1 MTQKEPITV
10 AITGAAG
17 NIAYSLI
24 FRICSGELFGTD
36 QPFNLNLIDIEP
48 GMSILEGLVMELQDS
63 NFHLI
68 NKTICTT
75 DPFEGFRDADYAI
88 LLGAYPRNKNQTRK
102 DLLGKNAPIFKIQ
115 GKALSLVAK
124 RTVKVVVVG
133 NPVNTN
139 ALMTTKFAE
148 NIPKENIIALTRL
161 DMNRSISQLS
171 RKLNKNVSNIKNVF
185 TWGNHSASQFVDLS
199 NGYLL
204 EGSKKTPL
212 TQLVEEEWIYGKFQ
226 KTNQMRGK
234 EVLLK
239 RGRSSAGSAAN
250 AIIDCLKS
258 WIYGTENYVSM
269 GVISDNNPYNVPENL
284 IFSFPCTCK
293 NGTWQIA
300 KDLKPNDFCKK
311 MIKKNVEELVEER
324 RIAFELLK
332 D

>member
-24 FRICSGELFGTD
+24 FRICSGELFGND
-36 QPFNLNLIDIEP
+36 QPFNLHLIDIEP
-48 GMSILEGLVMELQDS
+48 ALPVLEGLVMELQDS

-88 LLGAYPRNKNQTRK
+88 LLGSYPRNKNQTRK
-102 DLLGKNAPIFKIQ
+102 DLLGKNVSIFKIQ
-115 GKALSLVAK
+115 GKALSFVAK
-124 RTVKVVVVG
+124 KTVKVVVVG

-139 ALMTTKFAE
+139 ALVTAKYAE
-148 NIPKENIIALTRL
+148 NIPKENIVALTRL

-171 RKLNKNVSNIKNVF
+171 KKLNKNTSNIKNVF

-212 TQLVEEEWIYGKFQ
+212 TELVEKEWIYGEFQ
-226 KTNQMRGK
+226 TTNQTRGK
-234 EVLLK
+234 AVILK
-239 RGRSSAGSAAN
+239 RGKSSAGSAAN
-250 AIIDCLKS
+250 AVMDCLKS
-258 WIYGTENYVSM
+258 WIYGTETYVSM

-293 NGTWQIA
+293 NGSWKIA
-300 KDLKPNDFCKK
+300 KDLKPNEFCKK
-311 MIKKNVEELVEER
+311 MIKKNVDELVSER
-324 RIAFELLK
+324 NIAFGLLQ

>member
-24 FRICSGELFGTD
+24 FRISSGELFGTD

-139 ALMTTKFAE
+139 ALVTTKFAE

-212 TQLVEEEWIYGKFQ
+212 TELVEEEWIYGEFQ
-226 KTNQMRGK
+226 KINQMRGK